1 MKSNLAY
8 DRDDLWEKDR
18 RHTVHGWT
26 DYSKFVQDGPEI
38 LVEGDGVYVTD
49 INGHR
54 LMDAMGGVWCV
65 NVGYGRTE
73 IVEAIATQAR
83 RLPFANPFR
92 ATTSPPAAQLSA
104 KLAEL
109 APGDLDHVL
118 YSGGGSTAN
127 DTALRIVQRY
137 FNTIG
142 RLDKK
147 DVICRRD
154 AYHGSTSASAS
165 LGGIDAIKAGFDV
178 PEAGVHYVSAPYA
191 YRRAD
196 GADAGA
202 FCDQLVDEF
211 SDLVEEVGAERIAC
225 FFAEPVMGMGGVL
238 IPPPGY
244 FKRISEICKA
254 NDILIVADE
263 VVTGFGRLGEFLA
276 SDAIFEMSPD
286 IISCAKG
293 LTSGYLPLGATVISS
308 RIMEVLRA
316 PVANS
321 TTFTH
326 GFTYAEHPVCCA
338 AALANI
344 DLIERE
350 GLCRHVRETSAYFKA
365 NLQTLLDFEI
375 VGDVRGA
382 GFMFAIAINCLGKAT
397 TLEVNRIVSR
407 WAGLRSYVSDH
418 SLVIGPDAELEDFYW
433 VAGQGGYGIQTSPAV
448 ARTIAA
454 LATGGDVP
462 DDLRVLGLKRSEID
476 PARLQGARCDG
487 S

>member
-1 MKSNLAY
+1 MLPDGMRNPGKPACANRNLHMKSNLAY
-8 DRDDLWEKDR
+8 DGDDLWEKDR

-127 DTALRIVQRY
+127 DNALRIVQRY

-196 GADAGA
+196 GAGAGS

-244 FKRISEICKA
+244 FKRISAICKA

-350 GLCRHVRETSAYFKA
+350 GLCRHVRETSAYFRA

-382 GFMFAIAINCLGKAT
+382 GFMFAIENVADKESKSLFPPEVEIGYRIANHAHRMGLIVRPGGHLNLFSPPLT
-397 TLEVNRIVSR
+397 MSRTDVDFLTDTLRKSIRNT
-407 WAGLRSYVSDH
+407 
-418 SLVIGPDAELEDFYW
+418 
-433 VAGQGGYGIQTSPAV
+433 Q
-448 ARTIAA
+448 
-454 LATGGDVP
+454 
-462 DDLRVLGLKRSEID
+462 DDLIREGLWR
-476 PARLQGARCDG
+476 G
-487 S
+487 